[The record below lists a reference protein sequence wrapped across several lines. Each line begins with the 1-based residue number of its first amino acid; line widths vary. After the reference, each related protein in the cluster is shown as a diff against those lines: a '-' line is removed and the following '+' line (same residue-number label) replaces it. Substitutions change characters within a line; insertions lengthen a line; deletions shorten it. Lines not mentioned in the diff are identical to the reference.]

1 MTAVDVS
8 FDDPNLIAAA
18 GVVPVGALA
27 EQAGLPELV
36 AEHLAIAGAA
46 NSAGANP
53 VAKVRPLVAGMVAG
67 AEAIADIDRLR
78 HAGIHLVFEQ
88 VRAPSTVGTFLRA
101 FTHEHVQQLN
111 RVPREL
117 LVALCTWVNPLSGAD
132 QVVFVNRD
140 STHHQ
145 VHGYQK
151 ESAALGRH
159 KGQKKPAP
167 ADRVGV
173 HAAGPAGGGRD
184 PAAQRQG
191 GRPCRGRCGGDGGEG
206 GPLGDRVATANVFED
221 LAEQPWRR
229 RRRQREY
236 DGPERQ

>member
-1 MTAVDVS
+1 MVS
-8 FDDPNLIAAA
+8 
-18 GVVPVGALA
+18 
-27 EQAGLPELV
+27 EY
-36 AEHLAIAGAA
+36 LAITGAA

-78 HAGIHLVFEQ
+78 HAGNHLMFEQ
-88 VRAPSTVGTFLRA
+88 VRAPSTVCTFLRA
-101 FTHEHVQQLN
+101 FTHEHVRQLN

-117 LVALCTWVNPLSGAD
+117 LVALCTWVNPLPGAD
-132 QVVFVNRD
+132 QVVFVNLD

-159 KGQKKPAP
+159 KGQKMPAP

-173 HAAGPAGGGRD
+173 HPTGPAGGGRD

-191 GRPCRGRCGGDGGEG
+191 GRPCRGRCGGDGGED
-206 GPLGDRVATANVFED
+206 GPLGDRVA
-221 LAEQPWRR
+221 PRR
-229 RRRQREY
+229 MSSMTSRSNLGGAGGDKGGMTDPSDSDRWETVGGSGRSSGSSPRSPLVVLGARRA
-236 DGPERQ
+236 